1 MDLLSKVSGSLAGF
15 INDIAR
21 GIGLNK
27 PQKKHMSE
35 YIVGLMIPPET
46 RRKSV
51 NSINE
56 LVGRKDQSSLNRFIN
71 NMNPKQL
78 QDSWISHL
86 KEKISGKEVYVVV
99 DDTLAEHEDAVKM
112 EGVASFFDHQ
122 RERYVDAH
130 QFVTSILVT
139 VDNEEVIPFLC
150 VPYEKV
156 ERFLGSCK
164 CKGCKQVPHRYAQL
178 GVNPCK
184 CKDCRV
190 SDFKTKNVI
199 AKEIMNIAHDNFN
212 VIGKFFDSWYLT
224 PETTSGEVLY
234 VSEPKSNRWI
244 NPSSTLIKFAD
255 LHSGRK
261 RKNIIRKAGWKKV
274 SEYSKELLKK
284 GNLTARKESL
294 NDSLKRFSLYHKT
307 DVYLHS
313 GEHVSL
319 LILYDPKKEE
329 YKYLVSNKLD
339 ITVGEM
345 LHFWRIRWF
354 IEEFHKD
361 AKDLGLGE
369 YQLRKLHSVLIHGQF
384 TFMAYSL
391 LKSFVSAAEQVLNQ
405 CINTIGE
412 CSRWLKRALLYAP
425 NTRLKS
431 LYS

>member
-1 MDLLSKVSGSLAGF
+1 MNVLSKVSESLAGF
-15 INDIAR
+15 VNGIAR

-35 YIVGLMIPPET
+35 YLVGLMIPPET

-71 NMNPKQL
+71 SMKPEQL

-86 KEKISGKEVYVVV
+86 KERIDRKKVYVVI

-139 VDNEEVIPFLC
+139 ADSEEIIPFLC
-150 VPYEKV
+150 MPYEKI

-164 CKGCKQVPHRYAQL
+164 CKKCKQTPHRYTQL
-178 GVNPCK
+178 GVDPCK

-190 SDFKTKNVI
+190 TDFKTKNII
-199 AKEIMNIAHDNFN
+199 AKEIMDIACKNFN
-212 VIGKFFDSWYLT
+212 VVGRLFDSWYLT
-224 PETTSGEVLY
+224 PETTSGELLY
-234 VSEPKSNRWI
+234 VSELKSNRWI
-244 NPSSTLIKFAD
+244 NLSSTPIKFAD
-255 LHSGRK
+255 LHSGK
-261 RKNIIRKAGWKKV
+261 ARKNVIRKAGWKKI

-284 GNLTARKESL
+284 RNLTQRKEFPDD
-294 NDSLKRFSLYHKT
+294 NLKRFCQYYKT
-307 DVYLHS
+307 EVYLHS

-319 LILYDPKKEE
+319 LILYDPEKEE
-329 YKYLVSNKLD
+329 YKYLVSNKLY
-339 ITVGEM
+339 ITLKEM
-345 LHFWRIRWF
+345 LHSWRIRWF

-391 LKSFVSAAEQVLNQ
+391 LKSFVSDAERVLNQ
-405 CINTIGE
+405 CVNTIGE
-412 CSRWLKRALLYAP
+412 CSRALKRALLYAP